1 MVRPHRISRLWRRV
15 KRFLLRAIALSGAGS
30 WGLLM
35 AGVSPLFLV
44 AAWVEV
50 CYRLRLGWFIR
61 ARVVIP
67 LMALTSAVSVRVMM
81 SVIVRTAGVLR
92 GIIRSGRMIIG
103 IEWVGATIVVV
114 ARSRGSGRFV
124 RPRG

>member
-1 MVRPHRISRLWRRV
+1 MVRPRRISRLWRRV

-30 WGLLM
+30 RGLLI
-35 AGVSPLFLV
+35 AGASPLLLV
-44 AAWVEV
+44 AAWAEV

-114 ARSRGSGRFV
+114 ARSRGSGWFV